1 MSLWVVIYSA
11 SVVGGSIGPLPYGME
26 ECIAKNAPMEAAR
39 MQAIETG
46 YSEAEDR
53 WLDAGEI
60 KKLEAL
66 SSRCEYHETRP
77 VIGSAAE

>member
-1 MSLWVVIYSA
+1 MSLWIVIYSA

-26 ECIAKNAPMEAAR
+26 ECQTKNAPMEAAR

-46 YSEAEDR
+46 YSEAQGRNLSAD
-53 WLDAGEI
+53 EI
-60 KKLEAL
+60 NQLEEL

-77 VIGSAAE
+77 AIGSVAE